1 MESTDYL
8 ILASRKLNE
17 AEEFKGEKVKELSVF
32 TVFYSLEAI
41 AAELEVDPEDILTG
55 VYRLPEKM
63 WGEVLRILEIKRYIR
78 EMEPEDALDAA
89 RESLEIATAIILFMK
104 SLDIK

>member
-1 MESTDYL
+1 MKSVDYL
-8 ILASRKLNE
+8 LLASQKLSE
-17 AEEFKGEKVKELSVF
+17 AEELKGEKIKELSVF
-32 TVFYSLEAI
+32 TVYYSLEAI
-41 AAELEVDPEDILTG
+41 AAELEVDPEDILVG
-55 VYRLPEKM
+55 VRKLPERI

-78 EMEPEDALDAA
+78 MMKPEDALDAA